1 MADFPMSF
9 SDDTASYTFRPI
21 AVIRSCFP
29 DRFGIPRQAGLVPSA
44 IAQIEF
50 QNTEENRLSLRGID
64 AFSHLWV
71 LFVFHQ
77 QNYRSWKPLVHPP
90 RLGGNK
96 SVGLYATRSPNRFNP
111 IGMSAVAL
119 DRVDMTQDSIVLH
132 IRGGDFLDDTP
143 VLDLK
148 PYIVYADSISTADS
162 AWATK
167 PAALLSVQWSPA
179 AEQALPQIQTTD
191 VDDLKQ
197 LIAETIAL
205 DPRPGYERGKDGKS
219 GARWYMTI
227 DDINVIWKVEQATA
241 IITQIQRSS
250 SQKRPQKKRG

>member
-1 MADFPMSF
+1 MTDFPMSF
-9 SDDTASYTFRPI
+9 FDDTVSYTFRPI

-50 QNTEENRLSLRGID
+50 QNIEENRLALRGID

-119 DRVDMTQDSIVLH
+119 DHVEMTRDLIVLQ
-132 IRGGDFLDDTP
+132 IRGGDFLDGTP

-162 AWATK
+162 AWAIA
-167 PAALLSVQWSPA
+167 PSALLSVRWSLD
-179 AEQALPQIQTTD
+179 AEQALAEIQITD
-191 VDDLKQ
+191 VEALKQ

-205 DPRPGYERGKDGKS
+205 DPRPGYERGKDGTS
-219 GARWYMTI
+219 GARWYMKI
-227 DDINVIWKVEQATA
+227 DDIDVIWKVEQATA
-241 IITQIQRSS
+241 IITQIQRAS
-250 SQKRPQKKRG
+250 SQKRPPKKRG